1 MTRLYYEDTASL
13 GYEEASLGGYDIRL
27 IDDQSNYS
35 QKANNP
41 IHISLWNNT
50 GTVGRLRII
59 DIL

>member
-1 MTRLYYEDTASL
+1 MTRLYYGRLLVSQPWYMS
-13 GYEEASLGGYDIRL
+13 GYHKRL

-35 QKANNP
+35 QRANNP

-50 GTVGRLRII
+50 GTVGRLRLI